1 MPLVSVSPK
10 GLQTGKKNYCVFGYR
25 YCIPK
30 GGVGQTRIHP
40 GLLYSKK
47 WVADREKLLCLSL
60 FPKGGYSWTDQVTP
74 WANVFLKGKELLR
87 PWLLYSCKGLW
98 LDCRV
103 TPLANA
109 FLKELQ
115 TGKVLLHPWSQYSRE
130 GLLLDRLCYALG
142 LCIPKGVADWE
153 KELLHPWLLYSQRWG
168 YSWKDQVTPWANVL
182 LKGLQTEKDLPH
194 PWLLYSKRRL
204 QLYRPG
210 YVLG

>member
-60 FPKGGYSWTDQVTP
+60 FPKRGYSWTDQVTP

-98 LDCRV
+98 LDCWV

-130 GLLLDRLCYALG
+130 GLQLDRQTDYVMPLVSVSPKG
-142 LCIPKGVADWE
+142 LQTGKKNYCVLDYRYCIPKG
-153 KELLHPWLLYSQRWG
+153 
-168 YSWKDQVTPWANVL
+168 
-182 LKGLQTEKDLPH
+182 GLQLDG
-194 PWLLYSKRRL
+194 
-204 QLYRPG
+204 PG
-210 YVLG
+210 YTLG